1 MLAPL
6 MRFPLGSRATT
17 ALLFFVLLGGTP
29 AHALSEVE
37 LAARIEV
44 LASQVEA
51 LQAEVASLKAQAQ
64 LSRPEIT
71 PEVPPEAR
79 AARPEATPPAA
90 PTGTAPSY
98 AERGSGVAPD
108 AEPGNVTWFGYGEV
122 NYSRPSDDSENAVAD
137 VGRFILGA
145 GYRFDDR
152 TRFNS
157 EVEIE
162 HAVSSA
168 DDEGEVEIEQA
179 YIEHAIGESTYAKI
193 GLFLIP
199 SGLLN
204 EYHEPNRYYG
214 AFRNLVETRIIPTT
228 WREGGLAFQGNTL
241 AGLRW
246 DAGITT
252 GFNLSKWDPASDEG
266 LEDGPLDAIHQELSL
281 ARAADFSVFG
291 ALNYTG
297 VPGLRI
303 GGSVFTG
310 DASQDRPGF
319 DDNRVTLSEAHVR
332 YAPGDWELSALYALG
347 RISNTAEAN
356 LAQIPDDPFPGIP
369 DDGVII
375 GVNHTPIPEE
385 FFGWFVEGAYR
396 GFTGE
401 RYGFTPF
408 LRYEHF
414 NTASEYADLE
424 GVPLPA
430 PDDIEAWTAG
440 FTFDLAP
447 GVVIKADYV
456 AFPDDD
462 EGDDRTELSLGYA
475 F

>member
-6 MRFPLGSRATT
+6 MRFPLWSRATT
-17 ALLFFVLLGGTP
+17 ALLFVLLGGTP
-29 AHALSEVE
+29 AHALTEAE

-71 PEVPPEAR
+71 PEAPPEAR

-90 PTGTAPSY
+90 PTDTAPSY
-98 AERGSGVAPD
+98 AAERGSGLAPD

-179 YIEHAIGESTYAKI
+179 YVEHAIGESTYAKI

-214 AFRNLVETRIIPTT
+214 AFRNFVETKIIPTT
-228 WREGGLAFQGNTL
+228 WREGGFALQGNT
-241 AGLRW
+241 AGGLRW

-252 GFNLSKWDPASDEG
+252 GFNVSKWDPESDEA

-310 DASQDRPGF
+310 DSSQDQPGF
-319 DDNRVTLSEAHVR
+319 DNNRVTLTEAHVR
-332 YAPGDWELSALYALG
+332 YSPGPWELSALYALG
-347 RISNTAEAN
+347 RISDTAGPNADFFAAGGT
-356 LAQIPDDPFPGIP
+356 L
-369 DDGVII
+369 
-375 GVNHTPIPEE
+375 IPEE
-385 FFGWFVEGAYR
+385 FFGWFLEGAYR
-396 GFTGE
+396 GFRGE
-401 RYGFTPF
+401 RYGITPF
-408 LRYEHF
+408 VRYEQF
-414 NTASEYADLE
+414 NTASDYSVAGLTSA
-424 GVPLPA
+424 PPT
-430 PDDIEAWTAG
+430 PDDTEAWTAG

-447 GVVIKADYV
+447 GVVIKGDYI